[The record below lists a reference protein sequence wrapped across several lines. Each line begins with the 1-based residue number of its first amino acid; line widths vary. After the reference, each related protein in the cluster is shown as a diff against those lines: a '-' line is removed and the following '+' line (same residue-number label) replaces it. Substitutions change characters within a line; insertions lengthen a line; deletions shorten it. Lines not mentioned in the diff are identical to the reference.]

1 VLLGDILALGV
12 LASLGH
18 LLAGAAD
25 GSTPTLLARALQPW
39 WHFDAAALLSLTV
52 TRSYAGW
59 SGSQHRTEVVRAS
72 LLATTLSLWGMLPLL
87 RFIPASTVF
96 GLTFTVTASF
106 LLVGRSLSRW
116 TIRTLWQGA
125 GRAPAAV
132 LVGSEEDHCAALS
145 LASAEDDFRVV
156 GYVTRHGEPSSSAF
170 GTLEQ
175 LGDIIGSHRIE
186 TILIGDSVSDDELRW
201 IEDVSQVAGCELL
214 YPASAVKL
222 AGARAKLVTRYGQP
236 FFELGAPVLHAQQLL
251 VKRLVDVIGAVA
263 GLVLLSPLLA
273 LVALVVAVDSRG
285 PIIFSQ
291 HRTGLGGRRFRMLK
305 FRTMRASADAEK
317 ASLAHLNH
325 TGDPRLFKIPNDPRV
340 TRAGAWLRRW
350 SLDELPQLLN
360 VLRGDMSLVGP
371 RPFFES
377 DLADYDAH
385 HFRRLGAKPGMTGLW
400 QVSGRSDVLDF
411 EEVVR
416 YDRQYI
422 EEWSLRLDLWILL
435 RTMPA
440 LCRRSGAY

>member
-1 VLLGDILALGV
+1 
-12 LASLGH
+12 
-18 LLAGAAD
+18 
-25 GSTPTLLARALQPW
+25 
-39 WHFDAAALLSLTV
+39 
-52 TRSYAGW
+52 
-59 SGSQHRTEVVRAS
+59 
-72 LLATTLSLWGMLPLL
+72 
-87 RFIPASTVF
+87 
-96 GLTFTVTASF
+96 
-106 LLVGRSLSRW
+106 
-116 TIRTLWQGA
+116 
-125 GRAPAAV
+125 
-132 LVGSEEDHCAALS
+132 
-145 LASAEDDFRVV
+145 
-156 GYVTRHGEPSSSAF
+156 
-170 GTLEQ
+170 
-175 LGDIIGSHRIE
+175 
-186 TILIGDSVSDDELRW
+186 VSDDELRW